1 MFPSSVF
8 QYCCLTFKHA
18 CYLFT
23 SMDHGTAI
31 QVRFRNRLGIRKYPA
46 RYSYRSCLVNRTFDG
61 WHPASRK
68 VPPAVYCFSIL
79 LLSHHARSI
88 SQHLCMFIFWTRVQD
103 KASRKLWNIFLAVLV
118 DHRKAIW
125 LNCSLHLLPLYQLT
139 HSTDVDIRSTRIC
152 MQLQGYRAFL
162 SRAVISPAEYLTYRP
177 LQTTNI
183 RHTSL

>member
-1 MFPSSVF
+1 MVNLERYVPLYVTIFSPSIVTGPEFLRTEVFPSSVF
-8 QYCCLTFKHA
+8 QYCCLSFKHA

-103 KASRKLWNIFLAVLV
+103 KASRKALKYFP
-118 DHRKAIW
+118 
-125 LNCSLHLLPLYQLT
+125 C
-139 HSTDVDIRSTRIC
+139 C
-152 MQLQGYRAFL
+152 
-162 SRAVISPAEYLTYRP
+162 
-177 LQTTNI
+177 
-183 RHTSL
+183 TSDLGVF